1 MPVILTNSSRETGAN
16 MDYSL
21 KNENKTKQNPHNN
34 NNKIPSWLARIFVFP
49 TGMLGILFLK

>member
-21 KNENKTKQNPHNN
+21 KNENKTKSTQQQQQNPQ
-34 NNKIPSWLARIFVFP
+34 LA
-49 TGMLGILFLK
+49 G